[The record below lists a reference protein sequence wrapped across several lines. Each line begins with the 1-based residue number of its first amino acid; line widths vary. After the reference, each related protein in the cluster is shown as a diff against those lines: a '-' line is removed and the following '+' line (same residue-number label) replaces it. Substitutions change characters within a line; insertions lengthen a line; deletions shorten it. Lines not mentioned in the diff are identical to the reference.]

1 MADRAIYGVSLWHRL
16 SPDLQ
21 RRVVADLAV
30 DEYPDIQKIR
40 GFLATQPEEVR
51 NEIREALLA
60 SGLSPQ
66 EVEKRV
72 GH

>member
-1 MADRAIYGVSLWHRL
+1 VA
-16 SPDLQ
+16 
-21 RRVVADLAV
+21 ADLAV

-40 GFLATQPEEVR
+40 AFLAPQPAEVR

-60 SGLSPQ
+60 SGLSPK

-72 GH
+72 SY